1 MLKGQQKIKI
11 KMSLTNSLQYQNGVF
26 EGGNGFNAFSR
37 EILFAM
43 KIFCHIGNDEYYRCS
58 FTAILTKK
66 REHCNSLISK
76 YKVCLES
83 AMV

>member
-26 EGGNGFNAFSR
+26 EGGNSFKVFFH
-37 EILFAM
+37 EILFTV
-43 KIFCHIGNDEYYRCS
+43 KNFCCIGNDKYYGCS

-66 REHCNSLISK
+66 KGVL
-76 YKVCLES
+76 
-83 AMV
+83 